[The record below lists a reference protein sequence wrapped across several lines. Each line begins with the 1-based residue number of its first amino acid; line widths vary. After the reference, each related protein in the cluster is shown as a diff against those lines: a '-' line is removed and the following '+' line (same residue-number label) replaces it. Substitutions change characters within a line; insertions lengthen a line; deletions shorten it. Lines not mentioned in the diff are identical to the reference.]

1 VVETRASAPQTLT
14 DSIHIALD
22 EMLKALEE
30 SIAGLDDT
38 QLWSH
43 PIEGRHSIGTI
54 ALHVF
59 GNIDWHACYFQVGTF
74 ALDRAQHDR
83 FGVYGRPLE
92 DYTDLSDVPG
102 ATEIQAQLHTLQD
115 AVLQTL
121 DGATD
126 RELYGPRHGEGTY
139 WWRQHRRLSI
149 DAYHRVVWHA
159 NAHIRQIWCLR
170 GAMGAV
176 DREHY
181 PQQFWH

>member
-1 VVETRASAPQTLT
+1 MAEARASQPRTLAE
-14 DSIHIALD
+14 SIHIALD

-30 SIAGLDDT
+30 SITGLSDA

-54 ALHVF
+54 VLHVL
-59 GNIDWHACYFQVGTF
+59 GNIDQHACYLQVGAF

-83 FGVYGRPLE
+83 FGVYGKPLE
-92 DYTDLSDVPG
+92 DYTNLRDVPS
-102 ATEIQAQLHTLQD
+102 AQGIRVQLQTLRT
-115 AVLQTL
+115 AVFQTL

-126 RELYGPRHGEGTY
+126 RDLYSPRYGEETY
-139 WWRQHRRLSI
+139 WWQQHRRLSI